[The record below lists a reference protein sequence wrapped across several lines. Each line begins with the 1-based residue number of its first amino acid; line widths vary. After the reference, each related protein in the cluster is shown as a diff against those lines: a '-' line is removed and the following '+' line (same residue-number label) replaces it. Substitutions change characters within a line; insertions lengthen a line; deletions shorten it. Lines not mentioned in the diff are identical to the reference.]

1 MLSYSHRI
9 KRRIWQTLKAEA
21 IQERENLTPYIFSHR
36 FGYYGHD
43 PAQEDGMYRAPKK
56 IAKAMGHE
64 YETHHLGYS

>member
-21 IQERENLTPYIFSHR
+21 IQERENLTPYSFRDR

-43 PAQEDGMYRAPKK
+43 RAQEDGMYRAPKK
-56 IAKAMGHE
+56 IAEAMGHE
-64 YETHHLGYS
+64 YEIYLLSYS